1 MACLKL
7 DFRGQGDGNI
17 LHVDGQGV
25 EVLKTGRFSW
35 TSYVYCPL
43 TAFAKNSFVD
53 DWQCSEYT
61 FGACSQLL

>member
-17 LHVDGQGV
+17 LDVDGQGV
-25 EVLKTGRFSW
+25 EVLKIGRFSW
-35 TSYVYCPL
+35 TSYVCFPL
-43 TAFAKNSFVD
+43 TAFAKNSFLD

-61 FGACSQLL
+61 FGASSQLL